1 MTADELPVTFRPRRT
16 RVVLATAGFAI
27 FATLTAIG
35 MTLSMNV
42 GERISF
48 VVTGLLFLGGLLLL
62 GRPKV
67 VADDDGVTVTNLTHR
82 RHLAWAEILRVNLR
96 PGDPWVLLDLAD
108 GTSLPAMGI
117 QPGIARQQAE
127 QDARALAGM
136 AAERGTS
143 ASGA

>member
-1 MTADELPVTFRPRRT
+1 MTAADLPVVFRPRRT
-16 RVVLATAGFAI
+16 RVVLVTAGLAI

-35 MTLSMNV
+35 MTLSLSA

-48 VVTGLLFLGGLLLL
+48 VVVGLFFLGGLLVL

-67 VADDDGVTVTNLTHR
+67 VADDDGVTVTNLTHSR
-82 RHLAWAEILRVNLR
+82 RLAWAEILGVNLR
-96 PGDPWVLLDLAD
+96 PGDPWVSLDLAD

-117 QPGIARQQAE
+117 QPGIAREQAE

-136 AAERGTS
+136 AAERGTG

>member
-1 MTADELPVTFRPRRT
+1 MSAPDLPVTFRPRRT
-16 RVVLATAGFAI
+16 RVVLATAGAVI

-35 MTLSMNV
+35 VTLSLNL
-42 GERISF
+42 GERVSF

-67 VADDDGVTVTNLTHR
+67 VAADDGVTVTNLTHR
-82 RHLAWAEILRVNLR
+82 RHLAWAEILRVNLG
-96 PGDPWVLLDLAD
+96 PGDPWVSLDLAD

-136 AAERGTS
+136 AAERGTG